1 MCLMKKLLKLV
12 LCLIL
17 PVVLLLAYAAC
28 SPGGANSGGLSVIE
42 MNASIG
48 AVFSTSETQRL
59 TYRVTLKN
67 NSAVNIYIDYI
78 EPVVIP
84 DIDSRVLLAG
94 LIKAVGR
101 SVASGGT
108 IEVSGSFTFDATGLS
123 KQDIDKMQPIITGIR
138 VVSDQTLKIPGK

>member
-1 MCLMKKLLKLV
+1 
-12 LCLIL
+12 
-17 PVVLLLAYAAC
+17 
-28 SPGGANSGGLSVIE
+28 
-42 MNASIG
+42 MNTSIG
-48 AVFSTSETQRL
+48 AVSSTSETQRL
-59 TYRVTLKN
+59 TYGVTLKN
-67 NSAVNIYIDYI
+67 NSAVNTYIDYI

-94 LIKAVGR
+94 LMKAVGR

-123 KQDIDKMQPIITGIR
+123 EQDIDKMQPIITGIR

>member
-1 MCLMKKLLKLV
+1 MKKLLKLV

-28 SPGGANSGGLSVIE
+28 SPGGANSSGLSVIE

-48 AVFSTSETQRL
+48 AVSSTSETQRL
-59 TYRVTLKN
+59 TYGVTLKN